1 MQKSYSKVKRINRI
15 RKYELKKM
23 IPKMTSSP
31 EKSLKPAEVVDL
43 KPEDVLKVF
52 KPILPS
58 TLAKELEK
66 AIRNSDEEKIR
77 ILMTE
82 VIPILDNY
90 QAKIW
95 NPNFDN
101 EGEQLLWK
109 HEVKKGFI
117 HKETI
122 ETWAITNL
130 RAVKIYSA
138 SLEIKAIGLAVADA
152 VVMNQ
157 YRSSTGSRV
166 GTFIG
171 ARGTL
176 FAGVGESTYSS
187 RSQTYGDL
195 VFFLSGREVLRFQV
209 ISDPHG
215 VRRMVETL
223 KKQQIRI

>member
-1 MQKSYSKVKRINRI
+1 
-15 RKYELKKM
+15 M
-23 IPKMTSSP
+23 IQNMTSSP
-31 EKSLKPAEVVDL
+31 EKSLKPEVEISL
-43 KPEDVLKVF
+43 KPEELLKIF

-58 TLAKELEK
+58 ILAKELQK
-66 AIRNSDEEKIR
+66 AIINSDEEKVK
-77 ILMTE
+77 ILMAK

-95 NPNFDN
+95 NLNFDN
-101 EGEQLLWK
+101 EDEQLLWR

-117 HKETI
+117 HKGTV
-122 ETWAITNL
+122 ETWVITNL
-130 RAVKIYSA
+130 RAVKLYSA
-138 SLEIKAIGLAVADA
+138 SVEKPKPSIEAIGLALADT

-171 ARGTL
+171 ARGSL

-187 RSQTYGDL
+187 TSQTYGDL
-195 VFFLSGREVLRFQV
+195 VFFLSGREVLRFQG

-223 KKQQIRI
+223 KKQQIRV

>member
-1 MQKSYSKVKRINRI
+1 MVTQG
-15 RKYELKKM
+15 
-23 IPKMTSSP
+23 MTSSP
-31 EKSLKPAEVVDL
+31 EKSLKPEVEVDL

-58 TLAKELEK
+58 ILAKELEK
-66 AIRNSDEEKIR
+66 AIKSGDGEKIK

-95 NPNFDN
+95 NLNFDN
-101 EGEQLLWK
+101 KGEQLLWK
-109 HEVKKGFI
+109 HEVKKGLI

-122 ETWAITNL
+122 ATWAITNL
-130 RAVKIYSA
+130 RAVKLYSPSIENPKPCIEA
-138 SLEIKAIGLAVADA
+138 VGLAIADT

-166 GTFIG
+166 GTFMG
-171 ARGTL
+171 ARGSL

-187 RSQTYGDL
+187 TSQTYGDL
-195 VFFLSGREVLRFQV
+195 VFFLSGREGLRFQG
-209 ISDPHG
+209 ISDPQG

>member
-1 MQKSYSKVKRINRI
+1 MN
-15 RKYELKKM
+15 
-23 IPKMTSSP
+23 PKMTSSP
-31 EKSLKPAEVVDL
+31 EKGLKPAEVVDL

-66 AIRNSDEEKIR
+66 AIKNSDEEKIR

-90 QAKIW
+90 QVKIL
-95 NPNFDN
+95 NLNFDN

-138 SLEIKAIGLAVADA
+138 SLEIGAVGLAIADA

-187 RSQTYGDL
+187 TSQTYGDL
-195 VFFLSGREVLRFQV
+195 IFFLSGREVLRFQG

>member
-1 MQKSYSKVKRINRI
+1 
-15 RKYELKKM
+15 
-23 IPKMTSSP
+23 MTSNP
-31 EKSLKPAEVVDL
+31 EKGL
-43 KPEDVLKVF
+43 KPEVEVGLKPEEVLKVF

-58 TLAKELEK
+58 ALAKELEK
-66 AIRNSDEEKIR
+66 AVKNGDEEKIK

-82 VIPILDNY
+82 IIPILDNY

-95 NPNFDN
+95 NMKFDN
-101 EGEQLLWK
+101 EGEQLLWM

-117 HKETI
+117 HKETV

-130 RAVKIYSA
+130 RAVRINPA
-138 SLEIKAIGLAVADA
+138 SLKIEAVGLALADT

-166 GTFIG
+166 GTFMG
-171 ARGTL
+171 AKGSL

-195 VFFLSGREVLRFQV
+195 VFFLSGREVLRFQG

>member
-1 MQKSYSKVKRINRI
+1 
-15 RKYELKKM
+15 
-23 IPKMTSSP
+23 MTSSP
-31 EKSLKPAEVVDL
+31 EKSLKEGVDL
-43 KPEDVLKVF
+43 KPEDILKVF

-58 TLAKELEK
+58 TLAKDLEK
-66 AIRNSDEEKIR
+66 AIKSGDEEKIK
-77 ILMTE
+77 ILMSE

-95 NPNFDN
+95 NMKFDN
-101 EGEQLLWK
+101 EGEQLLWM
-109 HEVKKGFI
+109 HEVKQGFI

-122 ETWAITNL
+122 EKWAITNL
-130 RAVKIYSA
+130 RAVKINLA
-138 SLEIKAIGLAVADA
+138 SLSIEAVGLALADT

-171 ARGTL
+171 ARGSF
-176 FAGVGESTYSS
+176 FAGAGESTYSS

-195 VFFLSGREVLRFQV
+195 VFLLSGREVLRFQG
-209 ISDPHG
+209 ISDPQG
-215 VRRMVETL
+215 VRRVVETL

>member
-1 MQKSYSKVKRINRI
+1 
-15 RKYELKKM
+15 M

-31 EKSLKPAEVVDL
+31 EKGLKPAEVVDL

-66 AIRNSDEEKIR
+66 AIKNSDEEKIR

-90 QAKIW
+90 QVKIL
-95 NPNFDN
+95 NLNFDN

-122 ETWAITNL
+122 EAWAITNL

-138 SLEIKAIGLAVADA
+138 SLEIGAVGLAIADA

-171 ARGTL
+171 ARGSL

-187 RSQTYGDL
+187 TSQTYGDL
-195 VFFLSGREVLRFQV
+195 IFFLSGREVLRFQG